1 LVRLFFVGRILK
13 ISKATLLQ
21 INRTSLKLEIMKK
34 VNLLIFLLLPLFCLA
49 QAPLKLKGKI
59 ASETT
64 PLEWADVSISNS
76 DGKIIDGTTTKQDGT
91 FEINIKKGAYKIGV
105 SLLGFIDYEK
115 EIEIENDFDLGI
127 ILLKE
132 NRTNL
137 NEVVIQAKKNTIVQ
151 KTDRVVYNLENNVT
165 TVGGDALSA
174 INTAPGVVVQSN
186 VITILGKG
194 ASRVMIDGRM
204 VELTA
209 EELNNFLKSISASDI
224 KNIEI
229 ISNPPAKYEAE
240 GTGGLI
246 NIIMKKGARDSW
258 KNTTTASYD
267 QNKYGIYSLRNNF
280 FFSKNKFRFSAS
292 INGKTGY
299 KNAYEVSEVYFVE
312 GLSTL
317 KARTK
322 VKDENA
328 SGKLALDYDF
338 SEKTTVG
345 FQYLNNKNNPDFQ
358 SDIRIDRYNTK
369 KQLQNYIL
377 NTSFADKGSSNQ
389 TYNVHLITKLDSLDR
404 KLSFDVDYFDYNSK
418 FDRKFVANNYEA
430 DMTFIAI
437 NQSGRN
443 ISNQDINNFSFKA
456 DMEHPLQA
464 LQLSYG
470 AKMSFTNST
479 SDVFYFNTITG
490 IPELDPQQ
498 SNRFKYTEN
507 NQAVYINGD
516 KKINE
521 KWNFQLGL
529 RLENTKTNGFS
540 QNLNQET
547 ENNYL
552 KLFPTFYASY
562 KENENNNFSLNYG
575 KRINRPRFDLLNPFR
590 IYISSNSYSEGNPF
604 LKPSFSDNFE
614 FSHSYKEILRTSVF
628 LNVITDGYGVLFT
641 SNPDTNTLIV
651 TRENYFKGVNYGIG
665 ETYLANFTDWW
676 QSENSLYFLGSKTD
690 FTSAIN
696 ATPKNGL
703 ELDLS
708 TNNTFSLGKTAKLQI
723 DFSYT
728 PPYKAGLY
736 EIGYMSS
743 LNIGFKQDLFN
754 KSVQVAFLAND
765 VFNTSYLKDFVS
777 VVNGVKQVYT
787 NNESNRFVRL
797 SVVYNFG
804 NKKINVKERDFGNQ
818 EEKNRTGR

>member
-1 LVRLFFVGRILK
+1 
-13 ISKATLLQ
+13 
-21 INRTSLKLEIMKK
+21 MKK

-59 ASETT
+59 VSETT
-64 PLEWADVSISNS
+64 PLQWADVSISNS
-76 DGKIIDGTTTKQDGT
+76 QGKIIDGTTTKQDGT
-91 FEINIKKGAYKIGV
+91 FEINIKKGFYKIGV
-105 SLLGFIDYEK
+105 SLLGFTDYEK
-115 EIEIENDFDLGI
+115 EIAIENDFDLGT

-132 NRTNL
+132 NATNL
-137 NEVVIQAKKNTIVQ
+137 NEIVIQAKRNTIEQ

-204 VELTA
+204 IELTA
-209 EELNNFLKSISASDI
+209 EDLNNFLKSISASDI

-258 KNTTTASYD
+258 KNRTTASYD

-299 KNAYEVSEVYFVE
+299 KNADEVSEVYFVE
-312 GLSTL
+312 GLSIL

-345 FQYLNNKNNPDFQ
+345 FQYLNTKNNPDFQ
-358 SDIRIDRYNTK
+358 SDIRIDRYNMQ

-377 NTSFADKGSSNQ
+377 NTSFADKESSNQ
-389 TYNVHLITKLDSLDR
+389 TYNVHLITKLDSLNR

-470 AKMSFTNST
+470 AKMSFTNSK

-490 IPELDPQQ
+490 SPELDPQQ

-507 NQAVYINGD
+507 NQAVYINGA

-540 QNLNQET
+540 ENLNQET
-547 ENNYL
+547 VNNYL

-562 KENENNNFSLNYG
+562 NENENNNFSLNYG

-628 LNVITDGYGVLFT
+628 VNVITDGYGVLFT
-641 SNPDTNTLIV
+641 SNPETNTLIV
-651 TRENYFKGVNYGIG
+651 TRENYFKGLNYGIG
-665 ETYLANFTDWW
+665 ETYSANFMDWW
-676 QSENSLYFLGSKTD
+676 QSENSLYLLGSKTN
-690 FTSAIN
+690 FTNAIN
-696 ATPKNGL
+696 ATPTNGL
-703 ELDLS
+703 EIDLS
-708 TNNTFSLGKTAKLQI
+708 TNNTFSLSKTAKLQI

-728 PPYKAGLY
+728 PPYKQGLY
-736 EIGYMSS
+736 TVGYMSS

-765 VFNTSYLKDFVS
+765 IFNTSYLKDFVS

-804 NKKINVKERDFGNQ
+804 NKKINVKDRDFGNQ

>member
-490 IPELDPQQ
+490 SPELDPQQ